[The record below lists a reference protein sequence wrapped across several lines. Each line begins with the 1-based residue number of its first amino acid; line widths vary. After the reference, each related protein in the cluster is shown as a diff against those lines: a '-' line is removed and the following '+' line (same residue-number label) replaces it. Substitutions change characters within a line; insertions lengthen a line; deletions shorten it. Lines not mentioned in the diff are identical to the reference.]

1 MTCHLSHN
9 AFSRFSIAGVVR
21 LRPVDTPFPR
31 TSPSQAIPHECYTLV
46 ISIFLLGLYL
56 GSDFTLDR
64 NRAVPIACPI
74 SQLRRVLNLCSC
86 YLPGHIIRRQYPH
99 ECYTLVI
106 SFFLGSDLTLDR
118 NRAVPIACP
127 ISQLHRVPNLCSFVL
142 LAHTPPSQHHGP
154 RLLPEW
160 WRLKR
165 WRPFLT
171 DPRISHVSIFST
183 VLMRRSLICHLSAHL
198 IRRQYPHERYTPV
211 IPFFSLGLYLGFGVV
226 PIACPIS
233 QLHHVS
239 NFELSSMANPST

>member
-106 SFFLGSDLTLDR
+106 SFFLCSDFTSGR

-127 ISQLHRVPNLCSFVL
+127 ISQLC
-142 LAHTPPSQHHGP
+142 P
-154 RLLPEW
+154 RTEPL
-160 WRLKR
+160 
-165 WRPFLT
+165 
-171 DPRISHVSIFST
+171 SVQ
-183 VLMRRSLICHLSAHL
+183 SLLSAA
-198 IRRQYPHERYTPV
+198 
-211 IPFFSLGLYLGFGVV
+211 FS
-226 PIACPIS
+226 II
-233 QLHHVS
+233 
-239 NFELSSMANPST
+239 NPSYFCK